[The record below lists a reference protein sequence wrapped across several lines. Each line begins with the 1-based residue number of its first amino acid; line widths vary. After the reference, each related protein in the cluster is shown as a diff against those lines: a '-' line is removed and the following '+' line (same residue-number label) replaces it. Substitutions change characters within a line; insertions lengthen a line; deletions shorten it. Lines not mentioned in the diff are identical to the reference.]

1 MASYRETPYGIEVTV
16 YKGRD
21 KTGKNV
27 REYKTFKTKKE
38 AERWAAEQLLIN
50 DRMVNLDDS
59 RMKLKDFMEK
69 WYKDI
74 GSKKSINTAYNS
86 KSRMDHH
93 IIPDIGHYP
102 LNKLTPLVI
111 QDFYNGLDEK
121 GLAASSK
128 KKIMETLSNALRYA
142 LKLRLIPYLPTDIE
156 KEPVTRGKIIY
167 WTVEE
172 LNLFLDYVKDN
183 WLYVPV
189 FMLSMTGMRPAEMM
203 GLQWKKIDLENR
215 IIEIDSQVIYDKE
228 SKKLVLT
235 DILKTELSGRIIT
248 IPTALSET
256 LRELKNRTQYNKP
269 NDFVITTREGS
280 MSSADTLRTMFNKY
294 VKKLRKEQLIALI
307 KEGHSAEDAEDMLIT
322 EMPPYNLRHTH
333 ATMLLNNNENIKV
346 ISERLGHKSIKTTLD
361 TYATVM
367 PKSRSK
373 TADLLDEL
381 MRREEK
387 DGK

>member
-1 MASYRETPYGIEVTV
+1 MASYTETPYGIKVMV

-21 KTGKNV
+21 KNGKNV
-27 REYKTFKTKKE
+27 RESKTFKTKKE

-93 IIPDIGHYP
+93 IIPDIGHYS

-307 KEGHSAEDAEDMLIT
+307 KEGHSSEDAEGMLIT

-381 MRREEK
+381 MKR
-387 DGK
+387 D

>member
-1 MASYRETPYGIEVTV
+1 MPGTP
-16 YKGRD
+16 
-21 KTGKNV
+21 
-27 REYKTFKTKKE
+27 KKE

-248 IPTALSET
+248 IPTALSEA
-256 LRELKNRTQYNKP
+256 LKELKNRTQYNKP

-307 KEGHSAEDAEDMLIT
+307 KEGHSSEDAEGMLIT

-381 MRREEK
+381 MKR
-387 DGK
+387 D